1 MKNYQFETAF
11 VTMFLVGYTALHYL
25 QADLELLGIMF
36 IISPF
41 LVVWM
46 VYSVIRNAPYDKPER
61 TEEIP
66 DDELSGWKG
75 Y

>member
-1 MKNYQFETAF
+1 MKNYQFATAF
-11 VTMFLVGYTALHYL
+11 VTTFLVVYTALHYL
-25 QADLELLGIMF
+25 QADLRLLGVMF

-46 VYSVIRNAPYDKPER
+46 VYSVIRNASYNKPER

>member
-1 MKNYQFETAF
+1 MKSYQFA
-11 VTMFLVGYTALHYL
+11 TALVTT
-25 QADLELLGIMF
+25 
-36 IISPF
+36 F
-41 LVVWM
+41 LVVYTVLIYLQGDLRLLSTMFIVSPFVVVWL
-46 VYSVIRNAPYDKPER
+46 VYNVIKNAPYDGPER